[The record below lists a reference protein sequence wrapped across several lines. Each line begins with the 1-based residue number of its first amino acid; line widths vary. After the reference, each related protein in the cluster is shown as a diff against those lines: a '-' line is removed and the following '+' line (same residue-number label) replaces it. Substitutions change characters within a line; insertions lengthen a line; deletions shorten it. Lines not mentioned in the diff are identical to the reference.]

1 MSRNYYRVVLL
12 SLLVVAALT
21 PLMQLNSLD
30 QFPISSDDIECQVT
44 FCLCSIGMVLVV
56 TQILQFVAGLV
67 RLTRP
72 LVALISAES
81 LFIADHPWFP
91 PGLVRLS
98 LPLRI

>member
-12 SLLVVAALT
+12 SLLFVAALT

-81 LFIADHPWFP
+81 LFITDHPWLP
-91 PGLVRLS
+91 PGLVRVCI
-98 LPLRI
+98 PLRI